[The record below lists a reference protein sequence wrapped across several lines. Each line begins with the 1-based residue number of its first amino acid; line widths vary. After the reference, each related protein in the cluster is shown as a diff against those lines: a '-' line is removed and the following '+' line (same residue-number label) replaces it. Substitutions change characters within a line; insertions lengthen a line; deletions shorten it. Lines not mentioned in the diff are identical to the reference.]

1 MKNSSKQITKSKAAS
16 HATVTRKTNAASV
29 KAKDSACRRYAQGTS
44 AVSSQTSAGPK
55 KKAATNRRKKSA
67 SLKAPPALKRSP
79 LKNPTELLNTEA
91 AKKKKNRPF
100 KVKTPANGGGTA
112 GKKRGPTT
120 PSTIST
126 TTTEASST
134 GTIQDDLAGFGLTTP
149 SPTKKSRSK
158 SPRKSAART
167 LSVEFKA
174 TTSTTK
180 KDRVESAK
188 KQSPQANSEE
198 PIESKENN
206 KKVDAKF
213 SCANIKWTDH
223 LSVLDAADYH
233 LDTTHS
239 ELLEMPHKKL
249 VKLLLGAFSPKQM
262 VGALVP
268 ICIDRRIDWRLV
280 DQDKHFLTRRS
291 AESMLMKILF
301 GKGTL

>member
-1 MKNSSKQITKSKAAS
+1 MKNLSKQITKSKAAG
-16 HATVTRKTNAASV
+16 HATVRRKSNAASV
-29 KAKDSACRRYAQGTS
+29 KAKDVACRRYAKGTS

-55 KKAATNRRKKSA
+55 KKAATNGRKKSA
-67 SLKAPPALKRSP
+67 SPKAPPALKRSP
-79 LKNPTELLNTEA
+79 LKNPPELLNTET
-91 AKKKKNRPF
+91 AKKKKRPS

-126 TTTEASST
+126 TTTEVSST
-134 GTIQDDLAGFGLTTP
+134 GSIRDDLSGFGLTTP
-149 SPTKKSRSK
+149 SPSKKSRSK
-158 SPRKSAART
+158 SPGKSAART

-180 KDRVESAK
+180 RDRVKSAK
-188 KQSPQANSEE
+188 KQSPQAKSEE
-198 PIESKENN
+198 QIERKENN

-233 LDTTHS
+233 LDSTHS

-268 ICIDRRIDWRLV
+268 ICIDRGIDWRLV
-280 DQDKHFLTRRS
+280 DQDKHFLTRKP

-301 GKGTL
+301 GKVTL